1 MDIGKALSFVFED
14 EEWFS
19 KILLGAVITLI
30 PIFGQFALFGY
41 GIAIIRN
48 VRANDP
54 RPLPTWNN
62 LGDLFVD
69 GLKFWVATLV
79 YAIPFIVFLCPI
91 MLVWVLPALG
101 AENEDLAAILAGVSG
116 IVSLALGCLAAL
128 YGILLS
134 LLTPVVQIRY
144 AETGEIGPCL
154 AVGEVFRLL
163 SDNLGSVLVAV
174 VLGWVAGTLV
184 MSIAGTVTLGLLVFP
199 GSVWLKALSSHL
211 YGQISRQIASAPM
224 EI

>member
-14 EEWFS
+14 EEWIS
-19 KILLGAVITLI
+19 KVLLGAVIMLI
-30 PIFGQFALFGY
+30 PIFGQFALLGY

-48 VRANDP
+48 VKAGDP
-54 RPLPTWNN
+54 RPLPAWSN
-62 LGDLFVD
+62 LGDLFID
-69 GLKFWVATLV
+69 GLKFWVATLI
-79 YAIPFIVFLCPI
+79 YAIPFIIFLCPI

-116 IVSLALGCLAAL
+116 IVSMALGCLAVL

-134 LLTPVVQIRY
+134 LLTPVIQIRY

-163 SDNLGSVLVAV
+163 LDNLGSVLIAV
-174 VLGWVAGTLV
+174 VLGWVVSTVVLSTAGTL
-184 MSIAGTVTLGLLVFP
+184 TLGLLALP
-199 GSVWLKALSSHL
+199 GSVWLKALSCHM
-211 YGQISRQIASAPM
+211 YGQIGQQVESTPTAI
-224 EI
+224 

>member
-14 EEWFS
+14 EEWIS
-19 KILLGAVITLI
+19 KVLLGAVIMLI
-30 PIFGQFALFGY
+30 PIFGQFALLGY

-48 VRANDP
+48 VKAGDP
-54 RPLPTWNN
+54 RPLPAWSN
-62 LGDLFVD
+62 LGDLFID
-69 GLKFWVATLV
+69 GLKFWVATLI
-79 YAIPFIVFLCPI
+79 YAIPFIIFLCPI

-116 IVSLALGCLAAL
+116 IVSMALGCLAVL

-134 LLTPVVQIRY
+134 LLTPVIQIRY

-163 SDNLGSVLVAV
+163 LDNLGSVLIAV
-174 VLGWVAGTLV
+174 VLGWVVSTVVLSTAGTL
-184 MSIAGTVTLGLLVFP
+184 TLGLLALP
-199 GSVWLKALSSHL
+199 GSVWLKALSCHM
-211 YGQISRQIASAPM
+211 YGQIGQQVESASTA
-224 EI
+224 I

>member
-14 EEWFS
+14 EEWIS
-19 KILLGAVITLI
+19 KILLGAVIVLI
-30 PIFGQFALFGY
+30 PIFGQLALFGY

-48 VRANDP
+48 VKADDP
-54 RPLPTWNN
+54 RPLPAWSN
-62 LGDLFVD
+62 LGDFILD
-69 GLKFWVATLV
+69 GFKFWVATLI
-79 YAIPFIVFLCPI
+79 YAIPFIIFLCPI

-116 IVSLALGCLAAL
+116 IVSMLLGCLAVL

-134 LLTPVVQIRY
+134 LLTPVIQIRY

-163 SDNLGSVLVAV
+163 FDNLGGVLVAV
-174 VLGWVAGTLV
+174 VLGWAVSTVVL
-184 MSIAGTVTLGLLVFP
+184 SIAGTLTLGLLALP
-199 GSVWLKALSSHL
+199 GSVWLKALSCHM
-211 YGQISRQIASAPM
+211 YGQISQQVASAPAA
-224 EI
+224 I